1 MAAPEDPAALRRALD
16 AALAREA
23 ALAEVLGVINA
34 SPGDPQPVF
43 DVITRLALKLCGST
57 AGALMT
63 YDGALMHVGRVIAAD
78 MPEAA
83 LTAHFSQ
90 FPRAP
95 GRVLVIERALLDGVT
110 IYSHDIRA
118 EPGMQQ
124 TGIDLGHRATLAVPL
139 MRDGRAIGVLSLTHK
154 EVGGFS
160 AAHVALVESFAAQ
173 AVVAMENAR
182 LLGDLKARDAE
193 NSALIARQAA
203 SIEVLKSISASPE
216 NAQPVFDIITRRA
229 MELCRSTMGALFE
242 YDGALVHIRTF
253 IGTSR
258 SAAEEHQRAFPRP
271 LSDDFIVLRSI
282 RTRKTI
288 NISDIRD
295 EAGVVVT
302 ARSVGERSLLV
313 VPLLRDGRAIGA
325 FSIAHEDAGA
335 FTDAHAT
342 LLETFAEQAVIA
354 INSANALREVR
365 ARTDDLQEALE
376 YQTATSDVLKVISR
390 SAFDLSPVL
399 QTVVATAVR
408 LCVADSGTVYLREGD
423 TLLVGANASVLQAWE
438 KFASAHG
445 AFVVPSNPVT
455 ATQRAFRERTIMHFE
470 DIEAIAG
477 YPERARLSGQR
488 TTLAVPLLRDGE
500 VVGIITVERR
510 HVERFTDRQVDL
522 VSTFADQAV
531 IAIENTRLLS
541 EQQEALERQTAT
553 AEVLAVINAS
563 PGDLA
568 PVFATILA
576 KAHALCGADS
586 GSLGLF
592 DGANF
597 RKVARH
603 GYGMEADDALSRPYP
618 PMVEHAPLLRGET
631 IHVPDVLAHPWERPA
646 AREFM
651 ERTGL
656 RTWLEVPL
664 FMEGRLLGTV
674 SGWRR
679 APRAFQANEVA
690 LLESF
695 AAQAVIAMENARLLG
710 ALRAAL
716 DQAEEARRGVEAAY
730 RELKIA
736 QANLV
741 QSEKMASLG
750 QLTAGIAHEIK
761 NPLNFVNNFSA
772 LSAELVDE
780 LREVLG
786 PAGLPEAIRVEV
798 DDLADLLKGNL
809 EKVVHHGKRAD
820 GIVRSMLEHSRGT
833 SGERWAVDL
842 NAEVEE
848 ALNLAYH
855 GARAQDPSFN
865 ITLERD
871 YAEAIAPIVL
881 TPQDITRVFLN
892 LFNNGFYAAKKGA
905 GDAPML
911 KVSTRDLGDAVEI
924 RVRDNG
930 TGIPPDIR
938 EKLFQPF
945 FTTKPTGEGT
955 GLGLSITYDI
965 VTKQHGG
972 TIAVESEVGA
982 YSEFIVTLPREARG

>member
-34 SPGDPQPVF
+34 SPGDLAPVF
-43 DVITRLALKLCGST
+43 EMILAKAHRLCG
-57 AGALMT
+57 ADRGCLFL
-63 YDGALMHVGRVIAAD
+63 YDGANMRGVATLGYSAEVSAVLKQSNPAAD
-78 MPEAA
+78 NPPAAA
-83 LTAHFSQ
+83 LIGGARYAH
-90 FPRAP
+90 R
-95 GRVLVIERALLDGVT
+95 E
-110 IYSHDIRA
+110 DIKA
-118 EPGMQQ
+118 G
-124 TGIDLGHRATLAVPL
+124 TGTPTGAISVAVRLRSDVRTNLMVPL
-139 MRDGRAIGVLSLTHK
+139 RKDGGILGFLSANRSEVRPYLEAEIVLL
-154 EVGGFS
+154 E
-160 AAHVALVESFAAQ
+160 AFAAQ
-173 AVVAMENAR
+173 AVIAMENAR
-182 LLGDLKARDAE
+182 LLRE
-193 NSALIARQAA
+193 
-203 SIEVLKSISASPE
+203 
-216 NAQPVFDIITRRA
+216 
-229 MELCRSTMGALFE
+229 
-242 YDGALVHIRTF
+242 
-253 IGTSR
+253 
-258 SAAEEHQRAFPRP
+258 QR
-271 LSDDFIVLRSI
+271 
-282 RTRKTI
+282 
-288 NISDIRD
+288 
-295 EAGVVVT
+295 
-302 ARSVGERSLLV
+302 
-313 VPLLRDGRAIGA
+313 
-325 FSIAHEDAGA
+325 
-335 FTDAHAT
+335 
-342 LLETFAEQAVIA
+342 
-354 INSANALREVR
+354 
-365 ARTDDLQEALE
+365 
-376 YQTATSDVLKVISR
+376 
-390 SAFDLSPVL
+390 
-399 QTVVATAVR
+399 
-408 LCVADSGTVYLREGD
+408 
-423 TLLVGANASVLQAWE
+423 
-438 KFASAHG
+438 
-445 AFVVPSNPVT
+445 
-455 ATQRAFRERTIMHFE
+455 
-470 DIEAIAG
+470 
-477 YPERARLSGQR
+477 
-488 TTLAVPLLRDGE
+488 
-500 VVGIITVERR
+500 
-510 HVERFTDRQVDL
+510 
-522 VSTFADQAV
+522 
-531 IAIENTRLLS
+531 
-541 EQQEALERQTAT
+541 EALERQTAT
-553 AEVLAVINAS
+553 AEVLAVINAN
-563 PGDLA
+563 PGNLA

-603 GYGMEADDALSRPYP
+603 GYGTEADDALSRPYP

-710 ALRAAL
+710 ELRAAL

-761 NPLNFVNNFSA
+761 SPLNFVNNFSA

-833 SGERWAVDL
+833 SGERRAVDL

-905 GDAPML
+905 GDVPML
-911 KVSTRDLGDAVEI
+911 KVSTRDLGGAVEI

-972 TIAVESEVGA
+972 AIAVESEVGA